1 MCVGGEP
8 ISHFTIESKDTQK
21 GFTREDKYDFK
32 PAKQV
37 NNEGVELGDRAFANA
52 IEKSLTFTVK
62 NLVPQT
68 YYQFRAKAESL
79 CGFGPASDFTEPLKW
94 PAIDVKLQVAEALKK
109 ARS

>member
-79 CGFGPASDFTEPLKW
+79 CGFGPASDFTEPLKL